1 MDKKLDELRK
11 EYMNVQIPKELDEV
25 VNQALKT
32 KTKIKRRKNN
42 GWKWITGI
50 AAAAVIFTSGINISP
65 AFAKALS
72 EVPVVKDV
80 VKVITFREYKVN
92 EENYQANIKV
102 PAVNDLGDKALED
115 SLNEKYLEENKKLF
129 EDFQMEMEEIEKM
142 GGGHSAVDSGY
153 EVITDNERIFSISR
167 YVAHIAGSGS
177 VTMQFD
183 TIDKT
188 NKVLITLPSL
198 FKNEQYINVISE
210 NIQEQMRAQMK
221 SDPNK
226 IYWVSGGNE
235 EFGSVFETIAKDQN
249 FYINPDHKL
258 VISFDEYEVAPGYMG
273 VVEFTIPTEVISELL
288 VSKEY
293 IK

>member
-1 MDKKLDELRK
+1 MDKKLKELK
-11 EYMNVQIPKELDEV
+11 EEYKNVQIPKELDEV
-25 VNQALKT
+25 VNQAIKT
-32 KTKIKRRKNN
+32 KARRKKNS
-42 GWKWITGI
+42 GWKWVAGI
-50 AAAAVIFTSGINISP
+50 AAAAIIFTSGVNISP

-72 EVPVVKDV
+72 EVPVVKEV
-80 VKVITFREYKVN
+80 VKVITFREYKID
-92 EENYQANIKV
+92 EEKFQANIKV
-102 PAVNDLGDKALED
+102 PAISDLGDKTLED
-115 SLNEKYLEENKKLF
+115 SLNKKYLEENKKLF
-129 EDFQMEMEEIEKM
+129 EDFQFEMKEIEKM
-142 GGGHSAVDSGY
+142 GGGHSGVDSGY

-167 YVAHIAGSGS
+167 YIVHIAGSGT

-183 TIDKT
+183 TIDKI

-198 FKNEQYINVISE
+198 FKNEQYINVISD
-210 NIQEQMRAQMK
+210 NIQEQMREQMK

-235 EFGSVFETIAKDQN
+235 EFGSVFETIAKEQN

-273 VVEFTIPTEVISELL
+273 VVEFTIPTEVLSELL